1 MFEEEWD
8 AADWVKLLKL
18 AANGKTTLSKDQ
30 LKEVA
35 AFLFQQATEIVKL
48 KSKLEEEGEIVIT
61 TSFETGKCLAVT
73 RQDEEGRILRIVWEA
88 PDVVEQD
95 EPSVEEALRVL
106 HSVETSVQSGINV
119 TDGWRILRNLIS
131 KFKIVPHGVQKAI
144 ENAGFTLVKN
154 QFGYHLMKLGK
165 IEAHSVQDEESQ
177 PVAWRLRDE
186 EPGMKPRWVYYDED
200 DFVKGVIPHEVF
212 PKLQKLYTK

>member
-1 MFEEEWD
+1 MFEEDLD
-8 AADWVKLLKL
+8 AGYWVKLLNK
-18 AANGKTTLSKDQ
+18 AANGKTTLTKEQ

-35 AFLFQQATEIVKL
+35 AFLFQQEAIIVRL

-61 TSFETGKCLAVT
+61 RNSETGECVAVT
-73 RQDEEGRILRIVWEA
+73 RQDEEGEILRIIWAA
-88 PDVVEQD
+88 PDSIEHN
-95 EPSVEEALRVL
+95 EPNVEEVLRVL

-131 KFKIVPHGVQKAI
+131 KFKIVPYGVQKAI

-165 IEAHSVQDEESQ
+165 IEAHSVQSEESQ
-177 PVAWRLRDE
+177 PIAWRLRDE

-200 DFVKGVIPHEVF
+200 DFAKGVIPHEVF